1 MAVIETDA
9 PLDDETL
16 GELQTFE
23 HIVSAR
29 RIVLES

>member
-16 GELQTFE
+16 DELQAFE
-23 HIVSAR
+23 HILSAR
-29 RIVLES
+29 RIALES